1 MVLVCLWKSGR
12 ISSRLHID
20 MELHALT
27 KNGLVTLAGTAVQQ
41 MSTYGLAPFHLL
53 DTLEYGCEVGSPVMG
68 LHQFVGCFDGTT
80 QVHVLAAQT
89 LKHTTSL
96 AVATVKVLMCWVSP
110 LDSQAQQLS

>member
-1 MVLVCLWKSGR
+1 
-12 ISSRLHID
+12 
-20 MELHALT
+20 MELSAFT
-27 KNGLVTLAGTAVQQ
+27 KNGPVILAHAAVQQ
-41 MSTYGLAPFHLL
+41 MKTHGLAPFHLL

-96 AVATVKVLMCWVSP
+96 AVATVKVLTCWVSP
-110 LDSQAQQLS
+110 LDSQTQQLS